1 MPLLRKSATRQSS
14 SCSIDIVDAMGQSS
28 ATTARPSTLDRAL
41 ALHQAGQL
49 EQAQTLY
56 LQLLQQEPDLPD
68 AQQLLGALLCQR
80 GEYAQALPL
89 LQRACQLLH
98 HHRDAWLN
106 LAKAQRSLTQHQN
119 ALATLRAWLERH
131 PHDVDALVLQGRCLR
146 TLGRDSESRQAFE
159 TALNHAPQSLE
170 AMLALA
176 DLLQISAPAEA
187 MALYRAVLN
196 HTPHRE
202 SALIGVAM
210 LHKARGELDLARQ
223 FLERALAVEPDR
235 HATHNNLGN
244 VLIELLQLQP
254 ALAHYQRAQALK
266 PDNSATQINL
276 GNALRLLGRTEEA
289 RAMLLQCLR
298 SGGDISGACN
308 NLGILEGEV
317 CNHVLATE
325 YYRRALEHDPDQ
337 ANVWANLGSSQ
348 LALGQ
353 RDAARQS
360 YGRALELQSDSSV
373 ARFGLANVDLLE
385 GRWTQG
391 WQNYELRWMG
401 SQQAG
406 RRMVRPNLPW
416 PQWLGQK
423 PASGQSIFVFHEQGF
438 GDTLHFMRFLPA
450 LAQHFGRVVFVCQPS
465 LVRLARASL
474 GHRIEV
480 VSSDQ
485 GVAIAQNSRFD
496 WQVPLLSLPLALG
509 VAPAPPGHA
518 NALTSPYLRVPATD
532 PAALLQVGLCWA
544 GNPGLSADAL
554 RSVPL
559 SQCDSLLNV
568 PGVQW
573 HALVHGAGCPDPRL
587 HDMLN
592 GAQDFADTAQ
602 RVRALD
608 LVISVDTAVAHLAA
622 GMGKPVW
629 LLNRFAPD
637 WRWGFEGEHC
647 VWYPS
652 LRQFR
657 QPAPGQWEP
666 VLQAVEQAL
675 CDWQSR

>member
-1 MPLLRKSATRQSS
+1 MRQSS
-14 SCSIDIVDAMGQSS
+14 SCSIDAVDATGQTSP
-28 ATTARPSTLDRAL
+28 TTAIPSTLDRAL
-41 ALHQAGQL
+41 TLHKAGQL
-49 EQAQTLY
+49 DQAQTLY
-56 LQLLQQEPDLPD
+56 QELLQHEPEYPD

-89 LQRACQLLH
+89 LQRACQQMP
-98 HHRDAWLN
+98 HHRDARLN
-106 LAKAQRSLTQHQN
+106 LAKAQRSLAQHPN
-119 ALATLRAWLERH
+119 ALATVLVWLERH
-131 PHDVDALVLQGRCLR
+131 PQDVDALVLQGRCLR
-146 TLGRDSESRQAFE
+146 TLGRDGEARQAFE
-159 TALNHAPQSLE
+159 SALLHAPQSPE
-170 AMLALA
+170 AMLQLA
-176 DLLQISAPAEA
+176 DLLQTSAPAEA

-196 HTPHRE
+196 HSPNQER
-202 SALIGVAM
+202 ALSGLAM
-210 LHKARGELDLARQ
+210 LHKARGELEPARQ
-223 FLERALAVEPDR
+223 LLERALAVQPER
-235 HATHNNLGN
+235 LATHTNLGN
-244 VLIELLQLQP
+244 VLVELLQLQP
-254 ALAHYQRAQALK
+254 ALEHYQRALALDPK
-266 PDNSATQINL
+266 NSGTQINL

-289 RAMLLQCLR
+289 RAMLLQCLG
-298 SGGDISGACN
+298 SGGEISFVCN
-308 NLGILEGEV
+308 NLGILESEV
-317 CNHVLATE
+317 CNHKLATA
-325 YYRRALEHDPDQ
+325 YYCRALEHDPDQ
-337 ANVWANLGSSQ
+337 ADVWANLGSSQ
-348 LALGQ
+348 LALGE
-353 RDAARQS
+353 RAAARQS

-385 GRWTQG
+385 GRWAQG

-406 RRMVRPNLPW
+406 RRVVRPNLPW
-416 PQWLGQK
+416 PQWLGQA
-423 PASGQSIFVFHEQGF
+423 PIPGQSIFVFHEQGF
-438 GDTLHFMRFLPA
+438 GDTLHFMRFLPL
-450 LAQHFGRVVFVCQPS
+450 LAQQFGRVVFVCQPS

-485 GVAIAQNSRFD
+485 GVVIAQNSRFD

-509 VAPAPPGHA
+509 VAPPPFGQA
-518 NALTSPYLRVPATD
+518 NAVTGSYLRVPAAD
-532 PAALLQVGLCWA
+532 PAAPLQVGLCWA
-544 GNPGLSADAL
+544 GNSEHSADAL

-559 SQCDSLLNV
+559 AHFDSLFKL

-587 HDMLN
+587 HDALH

-608 LVISVDTAVAHLAA
+608 LIISVDTAMAHLAA

-675 CDWQSR
+675 CDWQTL